1 MAKDD
6 LTLGTLFFG
15 DGVAGGRGAHD
26 DAGVVPD
33 ITIKETLTDLP
44 DALVAGVSDEVL
56 KNLRSALDVSL
67 TDVVLEGWGK
77 YKELLQYRD
86 RKRYPPDQTILL
98 PLAHHEIHSVHK
110 PYVDVLLDD
119 KPIGRVT
126 FTVDL
131 RLRFDGVILT
141 VRDAK
146 IWEVKA
152 GTCEGRGALK
162 CGAVGLIDKRILK
175 FDLPGR
181 FKLADGYPIP
191 GGPLEA
197 GDGAATPAEA
207 GSAPKAPD
215 VVAGAEFSHAT
226 VYRLGRHRDNDYVIA
241 DRTVSRHHAL
251 LSVASNGAL
260 RVTDLD
266 STGGT
271 FVRTAD
277 GWTRI
282 AERAVEPSS
291 ELRFGDYEVAVVT
304 LLANL
309 TRDERRR
316 AG

>member
-6 LTLGTLFFG
+6 LTLETLFFSEE
-15 DGVAGGRGAHD
+15 DTVPGRAHD
-26 DAGVVPD
+26 DSGHLPD
-33 ITIKETLTDLP
+33 VTLKETLTDLP
-44 DALVAGVSDEVL
+44 DALIAGVSDEVM
-56 KNLRSALDVSL
+56 KNLRGALDINL
-67 TDVVLEGWGK
+67 ADVVLEGWGK

-98 PLAHHEIHSVHK
+98 PLAHHEIRSVHK

-131 RLRFDGVILT
+131 RLLFDGVILT
-141 VRDAK
+141 IRDAT

-162 CGAVGLIDKRILK
+162 CGAIELVNKRIVK

-181 FKLADGYPIP
+181 INLPDGFPIP
-191 GGPLEA
+191 A
-197 GDGAATPAEA
+197 GLAHDDTAED
-207 GSAPKAPD
+207 SAPADQGALTAGPASAPQY
-215 VVAGAEFSHAT
+215 SHAA
-226 VYRLGRHRDNDYVIA
+226 VYRLGRLRDNDFVID

-251 LSVASNGAL
+251 LSVGANGAL
-260 RVTDLD
+260 HVTDLE

-271 FVRTAD
+271 FVRTGD
-277 GWTRI
+277 DWTRFV
-282 AERAVEPSS
+282 ERDVEPDTQ
-291 ELRFGDYEVAVVT
+291 LRFGDYEVAVVT

-309 TRDERRR
+309 TRVEGRR

>member
-6 LTLGTLFFG
+6 LTLERLFFPAEDDARG
-15 DGVAGGRGAHD
+15 GAHD
-26 DAGVVPD
+26 DGGDLPD
-33 ITIKETLTDLP
+33 VTIKETLTDLP
-44 DALVAGVSDEVL
+44 DALVAGVSDEVMS
-56 KNLRSALDVSL
+56 NLRGALDISL
-67 TDVVLEGWGK
+67 ADVIVEGWGK

-86 RKRYPPDQTILL
+86 RERYPPDQTILL
-98 PLAHHEIHSVHK
+98 PLAHHEIRSVHK

-131 RLRFDGVILT
+131 RLLFDGVVLT
-141 VRDAK
+141 IRDAT

-162 CGAVGLIDKRILK
+162 CGDIELANKQIVK

-181 FKLADGYPIP
+181 IVLPDGLPIP
-191 GGPLEA
+191 GGPIGDRAGEA
-197 GDGAATPAEA
+197 PEAAES
-207 GSAPKAPD
+207 GSAAPD
-215 VVAGAEFSHAT
+215 GVAGAQFNHVT
-226 VYRLGRHRDNDYVIA
+226 VYRVGRQRDNDFVIN
-241 DRTVSRHHAL
+241 DRTVSRYHAQ
-251 LSVASNGAL
+251 LSVAGNGAL
-260 RVTDLD
+260 HLKDLD

-271 FVRTAD
+271 FVRTGD
-277 GWTRI
+277 RWTRV
-282 AERAVEPSS
+282 ADRDVEPDS

-309 TRDERRR
+309 TRSERQR